1 VAVPL
6 LTAPPEKEVWKFA
19 PFIVNRSRSLTVN
32 QQPKQGG
39 NMKNRKMMLVKILL
53 SFMIV
58 FAFAF
63 QAQAGEVYKL
73 ALSLAITGPTSD
85 AGNPYSKGV
94 ADYFQYVN
102 DMKLLG
108 DAKIDCTIRDDQYK
122 TDVTKRNFEDFI
134 DMGIVFYLNYSTGST
149 LALKRDFEEE
159 QMPTIPA
166 SFHAGNLIDS
176 NYIFLP
182 IASYSAQAIGLAE
195 YVVNNHKGA
204 TPRVAMFLHPSA
216 FGRGP
221 LSDVEKAVK
230 AGLDMEIV
238 EVVEHGKNLD
248 NTAMLKRL
256 QSKGV
261 QYVISQTIQSP
272 VATMIKDAKRLGIA
286 ADSFGQKGKITFL
299 GCHYTGGND
308 LIALAGSAAEN
319 YFWTTSYI
327 VTSEP
332 GVGTDAQ
339 LALAKRYGRD
349 DKAANSHNYANGVMV
364 AQVAAE
370 VIRRAQAKG
379 KKVTKETLYE
389 ELLQMNG
396 MNAFYPVTTV
406 GPVTYSKTDH
416 AGVDTLQLY
425 SVQNGN
431 FKSMGKPFIP
441 EYTSKI
447 K

>member
-1 VAVPL
+1 
-6 LTAPPEKEVWKFA
+6 
-19 PFIVNRSRSLTVN
+19 
-32 QQPKQGG
+32 
-39 NMKNRKMMLVKILL
+39 MKNRKRMLFKITLA
-53 SFMIV
+53 FMIV

-63 QAQAGEVYKL
+63 QAQAETYKL

-94 ADYFQYVN
+94 EDYFRYVN

-108 DAKIDCTIRDDQYK
+108 NDKIDCTIRDDQYK
-122 TDVTKRNFEDFI
+122 TDVTKRNFEDFL

-166 SFHAGNLIDS
+166 SFHAGNLDNS

-195 YVVNNHKGA
+195 YIVRNHKGA

-221 LSDVEKAVK
+221 LSDVQKAVK
-230 AGLDMEIV
+230 AGLDMNIV
-238 EVVEHGKNLD
+238 EVVEHGKDLD

-272 VATMIKDAKRLGIA
+272 VATMIKDASRLGMVA
-286 ADSFGQKGKITFL
+286 KEFGQKGKITFT

-308 LIALAGSAAEN
+308 LVALAGSAAEN
-319 YFWTTSYI
+319 YYWTTSYI
-327 VTSEP
+327 VTP
-332 GVGTDAQ
+332 GPSAGADAQ
-339 LALAKRYGRD
+339 IALAKKYGRD

-370 VIRRAQAKG
+370 CIRRAKAKG
-379 KKVTKETLYE
+379 KKVTKESLHA

-406 GPVTYSKTDH
+406 GPVTYSKTDQ
-416 AGVDTLQLY
+416 AGVDTLQMY
-425 SVQNGN
+425 SVQDGK
-431 FKSMGKPFIP
+431 FVSVGKPFIP

>member
-1 VAVPL
+1 MIAVKLL
-6 LTAPPEKEVWKFA
+6 LT
-19 PFIVNRSRSLTVN
+19 FIV
-32 QQPKQGG
+32 
-39 NMKNRKMMLVKILL
+39 
-53 SFMIV
+53 V

-63 QAQAGEVYKL
+63 QAQAGEVHKL

-94 ADYFQYVN
+94 EDYFKYVN
-102 DMKLLG
+102 DMKILG
-108 DAKIDCTIRDDQYK
+108 ADKIDCTIRDDQYK
-122 TDVTKRNFEDFI
+122 TDVTKRNFEEFL

-149 LALKRDFEEE
+149 LALKKDFEEE
-159 QMPTIPA
+159 KMPTIPA

-176 NYIFLP
+176 HYIFLP
-182 IASYSAQAIGLAE
+182 VASYSAQAIGLAE
-195 YVVNNHKGA
+195 YVVKNHKGG
-204 TPRVAMFLHPSA
+204 TPKVAMFLHPSA

-221 LSDVEKAVK
+221 LSDVQKAVK
-230 AGLDMEIV
+230 AGLKMDIV
-238 EVVEHGKNLD
+238 EVVEHGKDLD

-256 QSKGV
+256 KSKGV
-261 QYVISQTIQSP
+261 QYVISQTVQSP
-272 VATMIKDAKRLGIA
+272 VATMIKDASRLGLVA
-286 ADSFGQKGKITFL
+286 TSFGEEGKITFL

-308 LIALAGSAAEN
+308 LVALAGAAAEN
-319 YFWTTSYI
+319 YYWTTSYI
-327 VTSEP
+327 ITSEP

-349 DKAANSHNYANGVMV
+349 DKTANSHNYANGIMV

-370 VIRRAQAKG
+370 VILRTKAKG
-379 KKVTKETLYE
+379 KKINKQTLYE
-389 ELLQMNG
+389 EIQEMNG

-425 SVQNGN
+425 AVKDGAFASV
-431 FKSMGKPFIP
+431 GKPFIP
-441 EYTSKI
+441 VYTGKI